1 MKLENVLK
9 KKIMKNLT
17 SSLKRVILRTRIIR
31 TVEVFVLFIFILTC
45 MYIRN
50 SDNKD
55 DNFDNLNKIVII
67 EENDNNYITES
78 QETLLKN
85 AKTSVNLDIPEE
97 TSDRQGF

>member
-1 MKLENVLK
+1 
-9 KKIMKNLT
+9 MKNLT

-55 DNFDNLNKIVII
+55 DNLDNSNNIVII
-67 EENDNNYITES
+67 EENNNYITES

-85 AKTSVNLDIPEE
+85 VKTSVNLDIPEE

>member
-1 MKLENVLK
+1 
-9 KKIMKNLT
+9 MKNLT

-31 TVEVFVLFIFILTC
+31 TVEAFVLFIFILTC

-67 EENDNNYITES
+67 EENNNYITES

-85 AKTSVNLDIPEE
+85 VKTSVNLDIPEE
-97 TSDRQGF
+97 TSDRKGF

>member
-1 MKLENVLK
+1 
-9 KKIMKNLT
+9 MKNLT

-67 EENDNNYITES
+67 EENNNYITES

>member
-1 MKLENVLK
+1 
-9 KKIMKNLT
+9 MKNLT

-31 TVEVFVLFIFILTC
+31 TVEIFVLFIFILTC

-67 EENDNNYITES
+67 EENNNYITES

-85 AKTSVNLDIPEE
+85 AKTSVNLDIPEDS
-97 TSDRQGF
+97 SDRQGF

>member
-1 MKLENVLK
+1 
-9 KKIMKNLT
+9 MKNLT

-55 DNFDNLNKIVII
+55 DNFDNLNKIEII
-67 EENDNNYITES
+67 EENNNNYITES

>member
-1 MKLENVLK
+1 
-9 KKIMKNLT
+9 MKNLT

-55 DNFDNLNKIVII
+55 DNFDNSNKIVII
-67 EENDNNYITES
+67 EENNNYITES

-85 AKTSVNLDIPEE
+85 VKTSVNLDIPEE

>member
-1 MKLENVLK
+1 
-9 KKIMKNLT
+9 MKNLT

-55 DNFDNLNKIVII
+55 DNFDISNKIVII
-67 EENDNNYITES
+67 EENNNYITES

-85 AKTSVNLDIPEE
+85 VKTSVNLDIPEE

>member
-1 MKLENVLK
+1 
-9 KKIMKNLT
+9 MKNLT

-31 TVEVFVLFIFILTC
+31 TVEAFVLFIFILTC

-67 EENDNNYITES
+67 EENNNDITES
-78 QETLLKN
+78 QETWLKN
-85 AKTSVNLDIPEE
+85 VKTSVNLDIPEE

>member
-1 MKLENVLK
+1 
-9 KKIMKNLT
+9 MKNLT

-67 EENDNNYITES
+67 EENNNNYITES

>member
-1 MKLENVLK
+1 
-9 KKIMKNLT
+9 MKNLT

-31 TVEVFVLFIFILTC
+31 TVEIFVLFIFILTC

-67 EENDNNYITES
+67 EENNNYITES

>member
-1 MKLENVLK
+1 
-9 KKIMKNLT
+9 MKNLAF
-17 SSLKRVILRTRIIR
+17 LKRVIFRTRIIR
-31 TVEVFVLFIFILTC
+31 TVEAFVLFIFILTC

-50 SDNKD
+50 SDYKD
-55 DNFDNLNKIVII
+55 DNFDNLNEIVVI
-67 EENDNNYITES
+67 EENNNYITES

>member
-1 MKLENVLK
+1 
-9 KKIMKNLT
+9 MKNLT

-31 TVEVFVLFIFILTC
+31 TVELFVLFIFILTC

-55 DNFDNLNKIVII
+55 DNFDNTNKIVII
-67 EENDNNYITES
+67 EENNNNYITES

-97 TSDRQGF
+97 TIDRQGF

>member
-1 MKLENVLK
+1 
-9 KKIMKNLT
+9 MKNLT

-55 DNFDNLNKIVII
+55 DNFDNLNEIVII
-67 EENDNNYITES
+67 EENNNNYITES

-97 TSDRQGF
+97 TIDRQGF

>member
-1 MKLENVLK
+1 
-9 KKIMKNLT
+9 MKNLT

-31 TVEVFVLFIFILTC
+31 TVEAFVLFIFILTC

-67 EENDNNYITES
+67 EENNNYLTES

-85 AKTSVNLDIPEE
+85 VKTSVNLNIPEE

>member
-1 MKLENVLK
+1 
-9 KKIMKNLT
+9 MKNLT

-31 TVEVFVLFIFILTC
+31 TVEVCVLFIFILTC

-67 EENDNNYITES
+67 EENNNNYITES

>member
-1 MKLENVLK
+1 
-9 KKIMKNLT
+9 MKNLT

-55 DNFDNLNKIVII
+55 DNFDNSNNIVII
-67 EENDNNYITES
+67 EENNNYITES

-85 AKTSVNLDIPEE
+85 VKTSVNLDILEE

>member
-1 MKLENVLK
+1 
-9 KKIMKNLT
+9 MKNLT

-50 SDNKD
+50 SDDKD
-55 DNFDNLNKIVII
+55 DNFDNTNKIVII
-67 EENDNNYITES
+67 EENNNNYITES

>member
-1 MKLENVLK
+1 
-9 KKIMKNLT
+9 MKNLT

-55 DNFDNLNKIVII
+55 DNFDNLNEIVII
-67 EENDNNYITES
+67 EENNNNYITES

>member
-1 MKLENVLK
+1 
-9 KKIMKNLT
+9 MKNLT

-31 TVEVFVLFIFILTC
+31 TVEVFVLLIFILTC
-45 MYIRN
+45 VYIRN

-55 DNFDNLNKIVII
+55 DNFDNSNKIVII
-67 EENDNNYITES
+67 EENNNYITES

>member
-1 MKLENVLK
+1 
-9 KKIMKNLT
+9 MKNLT

-31 TVEVFVLFIFILTC
+31 TVEAFVLFIFILTC

-67 EENDNNYITES
+67 EENNNNYITES

>member
-1 MKLENVLK
+1 
-9 KKIMKNLT
+9 MKNLT

-50 SDNKD
+50 SDNKN

-67 EENDNNYITES
+67 EENNNYITES

-85 AKTSVNLDIPEE
+85 VKTSVNLDIPEE

>member
-1 MKLENVLK
+1 
-9 KKIMKNLT
+9 MKNLT

-45 MYIRN
+45 VYIRN

-67 EENDNNYITES
+67 EENNNYITES

-85 AKTSVNLDIPEE
+85 VKTSVNLDIPEE

>member
-1 MKLENVLK
+1 
-9 KKIMKNLT
+9 MKNLT

-31 TVEVFVLFIFILTC
+31 TVELFVLFIFILTC

-55 DNFDNLNKIVII
+55 DNFDNLNRIVII
-67 EENDNNYITES
+67 EENNNNYITES

-85 AKTSVNLDIPEE
+85 AKTSVNLDIPED

>member
-1 MKLENVLK
+1 
-9 KKIMKNLT
+9 MKNLT

-50 SDNKD
+50 SDDKD
-55 DNFDNLNKIVII
+55 DNFDNLNEIVVI
-67 EENDNNYITES
+67 EENNNYITES

>member
-1 MKLENVLK
+1 
-9 KKIMKNLT
+9 MKNLT

-31 TVEVFVLFIFILTC
+31 TVEAFVLFIFILTC

-55 DNFDNLNKIVII
+55 DNFDNSNKIVII
-67 EENDNNYITES
+67 EENNNYITES

-85 AKTSVNLDIPEE
+85 VKTSVNLDIPEE

>member
-1 MKLENVLK
+1 
-9 KKIMKNLT
+9 MKNLT

-50 SDNKD
+50 SNNKD
-55 DNFDNLNKIVII
+55 DNFDNSNKIVII
-67 EENDNNYITES
+67 EENNNYITES

-85 AKTSVNLDIPEE
+85 VKTSVNLDIPEE

>member
-1 MKLENVLK
+1 
-9 KKIMKNLT
+9 MKNLT

-67 EENDNNYITES
+67 EENNNDITES
-78 QETLLKN
+78 QETWLKN
-85 AKTSVNLDIPEE
+85 VKTSVNLDIPEE

>member
-1 MKLENVLK
+1 
-9 KKIMKNLT
+9 MKNLT

-31 TVEVFVLFIFILTC
+31 TVEVCVLFIFILTC

-55 DNFDNLNKIVII
+55 DNFDNSNKIVII
-67 EENDNNYITES
+67 EENNNYITES

>member
-1 MKLENVLK
+1 
-9 KKIMKNLT
+9 
-17 SSLKRVILRTRIIR
+17 
-31 TVEVFVLFIFILTC
+31 

-55 DNFDNLNKIVII
+55 DNFDNTNKIVII
-67 EENDNNYITES
+67 EENNNNYITES

>member
-1 MKLENVLK
+1 
-9 KKIMKNLT
+9 MKNLT

-55 DNFDNLNKIVII
+55 DNFDNTNKIVII
-67 EENDNNYITES
+67 EENNNNYITES